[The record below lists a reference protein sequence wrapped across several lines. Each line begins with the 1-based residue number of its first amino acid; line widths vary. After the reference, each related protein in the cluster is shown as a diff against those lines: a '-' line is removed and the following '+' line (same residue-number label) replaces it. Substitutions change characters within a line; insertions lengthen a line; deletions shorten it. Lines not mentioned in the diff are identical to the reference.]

1 MKSATLIRS
10 ILRNKGIT
18 KIDPTGMSLVERPVL
33 SSVLRMVWVL
43 HNTLIEIV
51 LADTR
56 LDDDGLS
63 ILAESLG
70 HRTRHPGILRL

>member
-18 KIDPTGMSLVERPVL
+18 KIDPTGMSRETPGAIQCIADGRVL
-33 SSVLRMVWVL
+33 TTRF
-43 HNTLIEIV
+43 IEIV
-51 LADTR
+51 LADG

-70 HRTRHPGILRL
+70 HRTRHP